1 MAVWFAFA
9 GLWMGW
15 EANAMR
21 ESDAGGLDSV
31 ALGALLGTVL
41 AGVAI
46 SREFVTTFSIIT
58 VIVAGA
64 AAVLAYWGVWR
75 LTRDRG
81 LPWMA
86 ITAGVIVLASLL
98 IPLLTR

>member
-1 MAVWFAFA
+1 M
-9 GLWMGW
+9 
-15 EANAMR
+15 NALPR
-21 ESDAGGLDSV
+21 AT
-31 ALGALLGTVL
+31 LLAHPRAARHV
-41 AGVAI
+41 I
-46 SREFVTTFSIIT
+46 DPSR
-58 VIVAGA
+58 IVAGA
-64 AAVLAYWGVWR
+64 TAVLAYWGVWR